1 MKKKIKDRKKKLLK
15 PVEQVFVP
23 PTGLIL
29 KDVES
34 LRNLEGFFA
43 PSAGSGEMIE
53 IISEALLT
61 SDDNRFLKYMEKIRN
76 VFLNP
81 LEISINSIYQL
92 LIVCHSDFSA
102 HIYTNEIKIEYWN
115 KAGEEI
121 DPFDKKTGLIRELY
135 GINFP
140 EIIIQPEDKIF
151 FCFKENWKFGLFFYI
166 DPFNILDLDWVSSR
180 IAFLIRRM
188 KLDYIYQTNETNV
201 EFMKMMI
208 DGWFPFVEL
217 IGEEFDH
224 LISLYK
230 EPHNFNNQINN
241 FLSKFEKTRID
252 IISFKWWENPV
263 FADKQELIEEGIGH
277 YLRGTSEG
285 YLNCLSIL
293 LSQIEEV
300 IKAQYA
306 RETGKSGNIS
316 MSYLLTYLIERG
328 KTKIGHK
335 DSLYIP
341 DYYYKYLKEIV
352 FAVFKFEKDKLD
364 LSNIVPTNMDI
375 ENEIFLKIRALQTF
389 LILDQ
394 IYFYLM

>member
-1 MKKKIKDRKKKLLK
+1 MKKKIKERKKKLMK
-15 PVEQVFVP
+15 PVERVFVP
-23 PTGLIL
+23 ETGLVL
-29 KDVES
+29 KDVEA
-34 LRNLEGFFA
+34 LKNLEGFFV
-43 PSAGSGEMIE
+43 PSTGSGEMVE

-61 SDDNRFLKYMEKIRN
+61 SDDARFLKYMEKIKN
-76 VFLNP
+76 VFLTP
-81 LEISINSIYQL
+81 LDISINSIYQL
-92 LIVCHSDFSA
+92 LIVCHPDFSA
-102 HIYTNEIKIEYWN
+102 HVYTNDIQIEYWN

-121 DPFDKKTGLIRELY
+121 NPGEKKTGLIRELY

-140 EIIIQPEDKIF
+140 EIAINPEDKLF

-166 DPFNILDLDWVSSR
+166 DPFNILDFDWVSSR
-180 IAFLIRRM
+180 IAFLFRRM
-188 KLDYIYQTNETNV
+188 KLDNIYETNETNL

-230 EPHNFNNQINN
+230 DPHNFNGKMNH
-241 FLSKFEKTRID
+241 FLSRFDKTRID

-293 LSQIEEV
+293 FSQIEEV

-306 RETGKSGNIS
+306 RESGKTGNIS

-341 DYYYKYLKEIV
+341 DYYYRYLKEIV
-352 FAVFKFEKDKLD
+352 FAVFKFEKDNLKVSD
-364 LSNIVPTNMDI
+364 IVPTNMDI
-375 ENEIFLKIRALQTF
+375 EPETFLKIRALETF

-394 IYFYLM
+394 IYFYLL